1 MAQWDFKGVISTTK
15 NFRLYYK
22 SSYYLGSFLLGIFTM
37 SKGGDIKMKQK
48 IVVITGSAKGIGK
61 SIAEKFIAKGAYVVL
76 LDYDKE
82 AGEAT
87 EKLMQESGGNAL
99 FIQTDV
105 SDYHSLQVARKTIYD
120 KLGEIDILIV
130 NAGISYLHSLKD
142 ISVEEWD
149 RVIKINLSGS
159 FYTIKVFYEDFSKKS
174 AIDEG
179 KIIFISSGSAITGT
193 GGGAHYAASK
203 AGQHGLMRNL
213 AKEFG
218 HHGVNVN
225 AIAPRVIQTDMLA
238 KLYPTAN
245 SKEELIKKIPIGRIG
260 NPEDIANLAVFLA
273 SSESS
278 YIHGQIILSDG
289 GRTY

>member
-1 MAQWDFKGVISTTK
+1 
-15 NFRLYYK
+15 
-22 SSYYLGSFLLGIFTM
+22 
-37 SKGGDIKMKQK
+37 MKRR
-48 IVVITGSAKGIGK
+48 IIAITGSAKGIGK
-61 SIAEKFIAKGAYVVL
+61 SIAEKFIEKGAYVAL
-76 LDYDKE
+76 LDFDKNAVE
-82 AGEAT
+82 AA
-87 EKLMQESGGNAL
+87 EKVMKDSGGNVF

-105 SDYHSLQVARKTIYD
+105 SNYHSLKEARKKIFE
-120 KLGEIDILIV
+120 KWGKIDILVV
-130 NAGISYLHSLKD
+130 NAGISYLHSLND

-159 FYTIKVFYEDFSKKS
+159 FYTVKAFYEDFSKKS
-174 AIDEG
+174 SIDEG

-218 HHGVNVN
+218 KNGVNVN
-225 AIAPRVIQTDMLA
+225 AIAPRVIQTNMLDE
-238 KLYPTAN
+238 LYPTPQ
-245 SKEELIKKIPIGRIG
+245 SREELIKKIPIGRMG
-260 NPEDIANLAVFLA
+260 DPEDIANLTVFLA

>member
-1 MAQWDFKGVISTTK
+1 
-15 NFRLYYK
+15 
-22 SSYYLGSFLLGIFTM
+22 
-37 SKGGDIKMKQK
+37 MKQK
-48 IVVITGSAKGIGK
+48 IVAITGSAKGIGK
-61 SIAEKFIAKGAYVVL
+61 SIAEKFIEKGAYVAL
-76 LDYDKE
+76 LDFDKK

-87 EKLMQESGGNAL
+87 ERVMQNSGGNVF

-105 SDYHSLQVARKTIYD
+105 SNYHSLNEARKRILE
-120 KLGEIDILIV
+120 KWGEIDILVV
-130 NAGISYLHSLKD
+130 NAGISYLHSLND
-142 ISVEEWD
+142 ISVGEWD

-159 FYTIKVFYEDFSKKS
+159 FYTVKAFYEDFSKKS
-174 AIDEG
+174 SIDEG

-218 HHGVNVN
+218 QNGVNVN
-225 AIAPRVIQTDMLA
+225 AIAPRVIQTNMLDE
-238 KLYPTAN
+238 LYPTPQ
-245 SKEELIKKIPIGRIG
+245 SREELIKKIPIGRIG
-260 NPEDIANLAVFLA
+260 DPEDIANLTVFLA